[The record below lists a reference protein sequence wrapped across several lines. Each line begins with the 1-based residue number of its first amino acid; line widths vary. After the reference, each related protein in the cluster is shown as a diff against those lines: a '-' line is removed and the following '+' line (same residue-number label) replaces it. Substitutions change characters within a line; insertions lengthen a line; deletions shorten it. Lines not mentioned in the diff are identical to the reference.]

1 MDPDSLGSE
10 IMAHE
15 GCDEMEDEGEKELPD
30 LGLGANVVHDSD
42 DEDNAVF
49 TMLAELPRPPG
60 GPFWSPEEYFCAAR
74 PLANQLEQLST
85 MASGWIVKLSDGQW
99 TAALR
104 DDIDKWMIAAAVQ
117 QSKMQ
122 SRLEPDPWTGFQ
134 ETVNYRPLYD
144 LDFEEH
150 TDLIARHAILARA
163 MTSKHETHTEPSPAS
178 HDEHWEGV
186 PDGSDMDDLAGTSR
200 WRRARA
206 DGGWLDIT
214 AGQMAA
220 EYNLADD
227 EEAEADD
234 HDNPDYLIK

>member
-1 MDPDSLGSE
+1 MDPASLDSQ
-10 IMAHE
+10 IMTHE

-42 DEDNAVF
+42 DEDNAVA
-49 TMLAELPRPPG
+49 TMLAELPPPPTR
-60 GPFWSPEEYFCAAR
+60 PFWGGREYFAAAR

-85 MASGWIVKLSDGQW
+85 MASGWIVKLSNPAVV

-150 TDLIARHAILARA
+150 TDLIARYAILARA
-163 MTSKHETHTEPSPAS
+163 MASKYETHTEPSP

-186 PDGSDMDDLAGTSR
+186 PDDE
-200 WRRARA
+200 
-206 DGGWLDIT
+206 LDT
-214 AGQMAA
+214 DTEMG
-220 EYNLADD
+220 LRDFRD
-227 EEAEADD
+227 RCD
-234 HDNPDYLIK
+234 

>member
-1 MDPDSLGSE
+1 MGPEFLDIETMD
-10 IMAHE
+10 HN
-15 GCDEMEDEGEKELPD
+15 GCDEKEDEGEKEPPD
-30 LGLGANVVHDSD
+30 LGIGAVVVHDSD
-42 DEDNAVF
+42 DEDNAVS

-60 GPFWSPEEYFCAAR
+60 GPFWSPEEYSCAAR

-85 MASGWIVKLSDGQW
+85 MASGWIYFLPAGEPW

-150 TDLIARHAILARA
+150 TDLIARYAILARA
-163 MTSKHETHTEPSPAS
+163 MASKYETHTEPSP

-186 PDGSDMDDLAGTSR
+186 PDDE
-200 WRRARA
+200 
-206 DGGWLDIT
+206 LDT
-214 AGQMAA
+214 DTEMG
-220 EYNLADD
+220 LRCD
-227 EEAEADD
+227 
-234 HDNPDYLIK
+234 

>member
-1 MDPDSLGSE
+1 
-10 IMAHE
+10 MAHD
-15 GCDEMEDEGEKELPD
+15 GCDEKEDDGWL
-30 LGLGANVVHDSD
+30 VVHDSD
-42 DEDNAVF
+42 DEDNAVS
-49 TMLAELPRPPG
+49 TMLAELPRPPR
-60 GPFWSPEEYFCAAR
+60 GPFWRAEEYSCAAR

-150 TDLIARHAILARA
+150 TDLIARYAILARA
-163 MTSKHETHTEPSPAS
+163 MTMSWTPTLSQTMRVPSL
-178 HDEHWEGV
+178 WEGV
-186 PDGSDMDDLAGTSR
+186 PDDE
-200 WRRARA
+200 
-206 DGGWLDIT
+206 LDT
-214 AGQMAA
+214 DTEMG
-220 EYNLADD
+220 LRCD
-227 EEAEADD
+227 
-234 HDNPDYLIK
+234 

>member
-1 MDPDSLGSE
+1 MDPDSLGCQ

-15 GCDEMEDEGEKELPD
+15 GCDEMEDE
-30 LGLGANVVHDSD
+30 GANVVHDSD
-42 DEDNAVF
+42 DEDNAVA
-49 TMLAELPRPPG
+49 TMLAELPPPPTR
-60 GPFWSPEEYFCAAR
+60 PFWGGREYFAAAR

-150 TDLIARHAILARA
+150 TDLIARYAILARA
-163 MTSKHETHTEPSPAS
+163 MASKYETHTEPSP

-186 PDGSDMDDLAGTSR
+186 PDDE
-200 WRRARA
+200 
-206 DGGWLDIT
+206 LDT
-214 AGQMAA
+214 
-220 EYNLADD
+220 DT
-227 EEAEADD
+227 EEGLRDFRD
-234 HDNPDYLIK
+234 RCD

>member
-1 MDPDSLGSE
+1 
-10 IMAHE
+10 MAHE

-42 DEDNAVF
+42 DEDNAVA
-49 TMLAELPRPPG
+49 TMLAELPPPPTR
-60 GPFWSPEEYFCAAR
+60 PFWGGREYFAAAR

-85 MASGWIVKLSDGQW
+85 MASGWIVKLSNPAVV

-150 TDLIARHAILARA
+150 TDLIARYAILARA
-163 MTSKHETHTEPSPAS
+163 MTMSWTPTLSQTMRVPSL
-178 HDEHWEGV
+178 WEGV
-186 PDGSDMDDLAGTSR
+186 PDDE
-200 WRRARA
+200 
-206 DGGWLDIT
+206 LDT
-214 AGQMAA
+214 DTEMG
-220 EYNLADD
+220 LRCD
-227 EEAEADD
+227 
-234 HDNPDYLIK
+234 

>member
-1 MDPDSLGSE
+1 MVTESPEFLDIETMD
-10 IMAHE
+10 HN
-15 GCDEMEDEGEKELPD
+15 GCDEKEDEGEKEPPD
-30 LGLGANVVHDSD
+30 LGIGAVVVHDSD
-42 DEDNAVF
+42 DEDNAMS
-49 TMLAELPRPPG
+49 TMLAELPRPPR
-60 GPFWSPEEYFCAAR
+60 GPFLSPEEYSCAAR

-85 MASGWIVKLSDGQW
+85 MASGWIVKLSNPAVV

-150 TDLIARHAILARA
+150 TDLIARYAILARA
-163 MTSKHETHTEPSPAS
+163 MASKYETHTEPSP

-186 PDGSDMDDLAGTSR
+186 PDDE
-200 WRRARA
+200 
-206 DGGWLDIT
+206 LDT
-214 AGQMAA
+214 DTEMG
-220 EYNLADD
+220 LRCD
-227 EEAEADD
+227 
-234 HDNPDYLIK
+234 

>member
-1 MDPDSLGSE
+1 
-10 IMAHE
+10 MAHD
-15 GCDEMEDEGEKELPD
+15 GCDEKEDEGEKEPPD
-30 LGLGANVVHDSD
+30 LGIGAVVVHDSD
-42 DEDNAVF
+42 DEDNAVS
-49 TMLAELPRPPG
+49 TMLAELPRPPR
-60 GPFWSPEEYFCAAR
+60 GPFWRAEEYSCAAR

-150 TDLIARHAILARA
+150 TDLIARYAILARA
-163 MTSKHETHTEPSPAS
+163 MTMSWTPTLSQTMRVPSL
-178 HDEHWEGV
+178 WEGV
-186 PDGSDMDDLAGTSR
+186 PDDE
-200 WRRARA
+200 
-206 DGGWLDIT
+206 LDT
-214 AGQMAA
+214 DTEMG
-220 EYNLADD
+220 LRCD
-227 EEAEADD
+227 
-234 HDNPDYLIK
+234 

>member
-1 MDPDSLGSE
+1 MDPASLDSQ

-42 DEDNAVF
+42 DEDNAVA
-49 TMLAELPRPPG
+49 TMLAELPPPPTR
-60 GPFWSPEEYFCAAR
+60 PFWGGREYFAAAR

-85 MASGWIVKLSDGQW
+85 MASGWIVKLSNPAVV
-99 TAALR
+99 TAAVNSRRQLL

-150 TDLIARHAILARA
+150 TDLIARYAILARA
-163 MTSKHETHTEPSPAS
+163 MASKYETHTEPSP

-186 PDGSDMDDLAGTSR
+186 PDDE
-200 WRRARA
+200 
-206 DGGWLDIT
+206 LDT
-214 AGQMAA
+214 DTEMG
-220 EYNLADD
+220 LRDRCD
-227 EEAEADD
+227 
-234 HDNPDYLIK
+234 

>member
-1 MDPDSLGSE
+1 MDPDSLDSQ
-10 IMAHE
+10 IVAHE
-15 GCDEMEDEGEKELPD
+15 GCDEMENEGEKELPD

-42 DEDNAVF
+42 DEDNAVA
-49 TMLAELPRPPG
+49 TMLAELPPPPTR
-60 GPFWSPEEYFCAAR
+60 PFWGGEEYFAAAR

-85 MASGWIVKLSDGQW
+85 MASGWIVKLSNPAVV

-150 TDLIARHAILARA
+150 TDLIARYAILARA
-163 MTSKHETHTEPSPAS
+163 MTMSWTPTLSQTMRVPSL
-178 HDEHWEGV
+178 WEGV
-186 PDGSDMDDLAGTSR
+186 PDDE
-200 WRRARA
+200 
-206 DGGWLDIT
+206 LDT
-214 AGQMAA
+214 DTEMG
-220 EYNLADD
+220 LRCD
-227 EEAEADD
+227 
-234 HDNPDYLIK
+234 